1 MTSLFGIP
9 MESIMYVLLVIFAI
23 GVASVAYIALTNRT
37 MFKMGLRN
45 LPRRGLQTGL
55 VVVGLMLAT
64 LITTAA
70 FTTGDTVEY
79 SIGKFGY
86 DYLQRTD
93 LSVNFQGNE
102 GDAVSTG
109 SYAPEGSIG
118 AFEARFPDDPDI
130 DGFMPFL
137 FEPVPAINDRTKL
150 SEPAVTLVGIDPE
163 RLERLGG
170 LRLAGGGKADLGAL
184 GTDDVLLSK
193 RAADKLDADAGDTI
207 TVFVDGVTT
216 QIRVAAI
223 VENEMASGAATG
235 YGSGGGAMLLSS
247 VQRITGHQ
255 GEINYISVVL
265 KGGVTSSHERSDD
278 AAARLEPFVQSG
290 EGRAILG
297 VGFADVEIEKVKQDA
312 VENAEKTSSQF
323 VSFFLILG
331 LFSIAAGIMLIFLIF
346 VMLATERKAEMGM
359 ARAVGAQRGNLVQSF
374 VSEGMAYSLI
384 AGAIGAALGVA
395 AALALVVGFLKYS
408 VGEEFG
414 FITAHVTMQSLIVS
428 YCLGVVITFLTV
440 VIASMKV
447 SSVNIVAA
455 IRGIDD
461 DGERERKRATNWK
474 WVAIGAPSMV
484 IPPLGIWFLLR
495 KGFGLAWAWI
505 CAPFGIALG
514 ALAIFAAGSGGDM
527 SEFLAGFGFSIIP
540 LSLAMIASY
549 YGMPGR
555 LTWTLVG
562 SFLAFYWMAPFNL
575 AEELFGME
583 LEGKIEMFP
592 LTGVMLV
599 IAFTLIIVF
608 NARLLTTLFQRR
620 SGSKYTV
627 PFAAGAAT
635 VACAVFGAVLGDAAD
650 GVGQLAYLFA
660 GLLAIVT
667 ATAYAAVRFPQLAPA
682 LKMGVAYPLSS
693 RFRTGMTI
701 AMFSLIVFSITTF
714 SIVNSNF
721 AALTTG
727 DDGDGGWDVVTTEN
741 RNNPVN
747 DVEAALRDEGA
758 TVADDIDTTGRVT
771 TYRAGQQVDTGEE
784 TVKYPVLAGNDA
796 FYSAPDHRLEALA
809 HGYESDEAVFDAMA
823 GGQAFALV
831 DTTDFGPY
839 DWKPADTF
847 KVKDDAFE
855 AFELE
860 IIDTGTGKSET
871 VTVIGILASQL
882 EAEIQAGV
890 YVNEDTFRSVYGDPH
905 YERTFIRLDDGVS
918 SGEAARQIESTL
930 STEGVQAESID
941 QLLTDAAAEN
951 RAFTRMFQAFMA
963 LGLAVGIIA
972 LGVIA
977 FRSVV
982 ERRQQIGMLRAIGY
996 QSGTVATT
1004 FVLESSFIA
1013 LMGILSGVVGGVVIS
1028 RNLFISGQFSGE
1040 NVDFMIPWLEIIPFA
1055 IAAFVVSL
1063 AMTWWPSRGA
1073 ARVPVA
1079 DALRYE

>member
-1 MTSLFGIP
+1 
-9 MESIMYVLLVIFAI
+9 V
-23 GVASVAYIALTNRT
+23 YIALTNRT

-55 VVVGLMLAT
+55 VIVGLMLAT

-109 SYAPEGSIG
+109 SYAPEASIE
-118 AFEARFPDDPDI
+118 AFEARFPDDADI
-130 DGFMPFL
+130 EGFMPFL
-137 FEPVPAINDRTKL
+137 SEPVPAINDRTNL
-150 SEPAVTLVGIDPE
+150 SEPSVTLVGIDPE
-163 RLERLGG
+163 RLAVLGG
-170 LRLAGGGKADLGAL
+170 LRLAGGGEADLSAL
-184 GTDDVLLSK
+184 GKDDVLLSK
-193 RAADKLDADAGDTI
+193 RAAEKLDAKVGDTL
-207 TVFVDGVTT
+207 TVFVDGSTSA
-216 QIRVAAI
+216 IHVAGI
-223 VENEMASGAATG
+223 VENEMASGAQTG

-247 VQRITGHQ
+247 VQRITGHE
-255 GEINYISVVL
+255 GEINFISVVL
-265 KGGVTSSHERSDD
+265 KGGVTSSYGRSDA

-290 EGRAILG
+290 EGRAALG

-359 ARAVGAQRGNLVQSF
+359 ARAIGAQRSNLVQSF
-374 VSEGMAYSLI
+374 VSEGMTYSLV
-384 AGAIGAALGVA
+384 AGALGAALGVA

-414 FITAHVTMQSLIVS
+414 FITAHVTMQSLVAS

-440 VIASMKV
+440 VIASMRV

-455 IRGIDD
+455 IRGIDED
-461 DGERERKRATNWK
+461 AVRERKRATNWK
-474 WVAIGAPSMV
+474 WVAIGIPSMV
-484 IPPLGIWFLLR
+484 VPPVGIWFLFR

-505 CAPFGIALG
+505 CAPIGIALG
-514 ALAIFAAGSGGDM
+514 VLAILAAGSGRDM

-549 YGMPGR
+549 YGASGR
-555 LTWTLVG
+555 VTWTLVG
-562 SFLAFYWMAPFNL
+562 AFLAFYWMAPFNL

-583 LEGKIEMFP
+583 LDGKIEMFP

-627 PFAAGAAT
+627 PFIAGLAT
-635 VACAVFGAVLGDAAD
+635 VACAIAGVLLGDAAD
-650 GVGQLAYLFA
+650 GVGQLAYLFS
-660 GLLAIVT
+660 GLFAIVT
-667 ATAYAAVRFPQLAPA
+667 ALSYAAVRFPQLVPA

-721 AALTTG
+721 EALTTG

-741 RNNPVN
+741 HNNPVS
-747 DVEAALRDEGA
+747 DVGDALHGEGA
-758 TVADDIDTTGRVT
+758 SVADDIATTGRVT
-771 TYRAGQQVDTGEE
+771 VYQAGQQVNTGEE

-796 FYSAPDHRLEALA
+796 FYAAPEHRLEARA
-809 HGYESDEAVFDAMA
+809 RGYESDRAVFEAMRS
-823 GGQAFALV
+823 GQRLALV

-847 KVKDDAFE
+847 KVSDDVFDAFE
-855 AFELE
+855 LDV
-860 IIDTGTGKSET
+860 IDTNTGKSET
-871 VTVIGILASQL
+871 VIVIGILSSQL
-882 EAEIQAGV
+882 QAEIQAGV
-890 YVNEDTFRSVYGDPH
+890 YVDEDTFRGVYGEPS
-905 YERTFIRLDDGVS
+905 YERTFIRLNDGVS
-918 SGEAARQIESTL
+918 SSEAARDIESTL
-930 STEGVQAESID
+930 STQGVQAESID
-941 QLLTDAAAEN
+941 QMLTDAAAEQ

-963 LGLAVGIIA
+963 LGLFVGITA

-996 QSGTVATT
+996 QSGSIATT
-1004 FVLESSFIA
+1004 FMLESSFIA

-1028 RNLFISGQFSGE
+1028 RNLFTTGQFSGE
-1040 NVDFMIPWLEIIPFA
+1040 NVEFMIPWAEIIPFA
-1055 IAAFVVSL
+1055 VAAFVVSL

-1073 ARVPVA
+1073 AKVPVA